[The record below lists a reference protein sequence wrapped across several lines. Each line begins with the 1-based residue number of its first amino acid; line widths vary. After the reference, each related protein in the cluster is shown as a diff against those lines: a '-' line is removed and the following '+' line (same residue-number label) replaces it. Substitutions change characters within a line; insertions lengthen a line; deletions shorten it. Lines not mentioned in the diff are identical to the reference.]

1 MKPKQLVILIGTLL
15 LSVPAFS
22 QSEEKTPI
30 IISSEMPNRPIV
42 NRAPMLSLVSGFIDT
57 TLNLAVIDFTC
68 NIGEV
73 TIRFEHLESGYT
85 LQEIIVGTGTVLI
98 PFACAEGLWSIT
110 ITLENEST
118 IVGQF
123 EIE

>member
-42 NRAPMLSLVSGFIDT
+42 NRAPMLSLVSGYIDT

-110 ITLENEST
+110 
-118 IVGQF
+118 
-123 EIE
+123 